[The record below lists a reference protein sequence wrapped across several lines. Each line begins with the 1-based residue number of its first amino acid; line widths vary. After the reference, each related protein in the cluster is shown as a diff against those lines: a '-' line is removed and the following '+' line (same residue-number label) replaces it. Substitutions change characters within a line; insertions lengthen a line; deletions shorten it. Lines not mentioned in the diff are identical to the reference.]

1 MVYIETVHRATI
13 TLMQNKTSSS
23 LTAFDDLYP
32 EDVSRPAEKRDSW
45 VWIYLPLVIG
55 ILVFVGIGLLVVRA
69 GFGSAR
75 VWADT
80 SLIFMLL
87 PMLILGLVLLVLFG
101 SMIYGIVKLIT
112 KIPEW
117 FTIIRRFFWQAENAV
132 QRTGDIAVRPFTVMK
147 SSWAALKES
156 YSWLVSIARIFKGET
171 HD

>member
-23 LTAFDDLYP
+23 LTAFDDLYL
-32 EDVSRPAEKRDSW
+32 EDVTRPTEKRDYW
-45 VWIYLPLVIG
+45 VWIYLPLLIG

-69 GFGSAR
+69 GFGSAS

-80 SLIFMLL
+80 SLILMLL
-87 PMLILGLVLLVLFG
+87 PMILLGLVLLVLLVA
-101 SMIYGIVKLIT
+101 MVYGIYKLIT
-112 KIPEW
+112 MTPEW
-117 FTIIRRFFWQAENAV
+117 FTIIRGFFWQAENAV

-156 YSWLVSIARIFKGET
+156 YVWLVSMASIFKGET